1 MELKKEI
8 PSNHESSITIDLPKE
23 WEGVPLEVTIL
34 PVEKNISDAEEIVK
48 CLIKIRETNTTFK
61 KIKDPVKWQREQRKS
76 WDRKLF

>member
-34 PVEKNISDAEEIVK
+34 PVDKTESDLDELMEALKKLREI
-48 CLIKIRETNTTFK
+48 NTTFK

-76 WDRKLF
+76 WERSF

>member
-34 PVEKNISDAEEIVK
+34 PVEKNISDAEEIIK

>member
-1 MELKKEI
+1 MDLKKEI

-34 PVEKNISDAEEIVK
+34 PVEKNISDAEEIIK

>member
-34 PVEKNISDAEEIVK
+34 PVEKNISDAEEIIK

-61 KIKDPVKWQREQRKS
+61 KIKDPVKWQRELRKS

>member
-8 PSNHESSITIDLPKE
+8 PSNHEPSITIDLPKE

-34 PVEKNISDAEEIVK
+34 PVEKNESNAEEF
-48 CLIKIRETNTTFK
+48 IKQLNIIKKKGTAFS